1 MGRFCRQCGHCLS
14 CCWSDVVTLK
24 LTGFRPWL
32 VQRISAPC
40 MLVLILIAIV
50 FFWLEPKRTYAEWT
64 IWVARPIVSLL
75 ILTFF
80 AALLAHMWVGLRD
93 VLLDY
98 AKPAAMRRVFL
109 AALACALLGIAV
121 WVCWILLR
129 LQL

>member
-1 MGRFCRQCGHCLS
+1 
-14 CCWSDVVTLK
+14 
-24 LTGFRPWL
+24 
-32 VQRISAPC
+32 